1 VADLAD
7 AILAETLAEMR
18 IRLALVSEWM
28 AGEDRLERNAP
39 AGGVVGFVRMRGA
52 CRRYRRHLR
61 RPARTGPAAGQGSR
75 QRRGHYPARHRRAR
89 VAIDATRTVIATGIT
104 TRIDEE

>member
-1 VADLAD
+1 MADLAD

-18 IRLALVSEWM
+18 IRLALVGEWM

-39 AGGVVGFVRMRGA
+39 AGGVVGFVRMR
-52 CRRYRRHLR
+52 
-61 RPARTGPAAGQGSR
+61 
-75 QRRGHYPARHRRAR
+75 RRAR